1 MTVVD
6 RLAQS
11 PDRLHVSLR
20 SVTLV
25 ARPSVV
31 SEVAIQINHQSVPSN
46 LREHRRG
53 RDRRAAPVALHERGG
68 VHGSV
73 RKFRWRLD
81 SERDVHRRAQQ
92 IERPVNQCDARSN
105 TKRVERSSRGDG
117 QREAQSQASI
127 SLALTEPK
135 DQSAAHSM
143 SGSSN
148 ASRWSGVKSFES
160 FNDSGGAHAFVS
172 TTAPTSTGPA
182 TAPRPTSSIPT
193 TISPWSN
200 HARSWTSKSECTM
213 VTWQQYRRP
222 LHISCTRD

>member
-105 TKRVERSSRGDG
+105 TKRVERSSRG
-117 QREAQSQASI
+117 RSC
-127 SLALTEPK
+127 
-135 DQSAAHSM
+135 
-143 SGSSN
+143 
-148 ASRWSGVKSFES
+148 ES
-160 FNDSGGAHAFVS
+160 FNDCGGAHAFVS
-172 TTAPTSTGPA
+172 TTAPRTSGPA
-182 TAPRPTSSIPT
+182 SAPRPPSSIPT